1 MKAFGMYNSKSH
13 RFLSYSIAV
22 VWLIN
27 GAYCKLFNFVP
38 RHQEIVSRIL
48 GDEHAFLFTKSIG
61 ICEVSMALWIISS
74 KYTRISAITQI
85 SVVTAMNILEYI
97 LVPDLLLWGK
107 ANALFAFAF
116 VLVVYFNEFRLGKRQ
131 STNS

>member
-1 MKAFGMYNSKSH
+1 MYSSKSH
-13 RFLSYSIAV
+13 RLLSYTIAV

-48 GDEHAFLFTKSIG
+48 GEEHAFFFTKIIG
-61 ICEVSMALWIISS
+61 ISEISMALWIISS
-74 KYTRISAITQI
+74 KYIRISAITQI
-85 SVVTAMNILEYI
+85 VVVATMNILEYI

-116 VLVVYFNEFRLGKRQ
+116 ILVVYFNEFKLGKKQ